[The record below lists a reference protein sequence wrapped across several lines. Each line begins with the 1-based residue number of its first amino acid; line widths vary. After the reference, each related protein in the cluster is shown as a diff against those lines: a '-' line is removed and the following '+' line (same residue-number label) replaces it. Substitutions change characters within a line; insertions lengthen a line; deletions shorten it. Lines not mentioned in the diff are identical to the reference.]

1 MRYCIKNGA
10 DMVAVGR
17 DRVER
22 GLLVFEDM
30 GLRNTRQRRLI
41 AERLESLAADS
52 QDFTTDDLWHEL
64 RRDDPQLGRA
74 TVFRAVEVLVQRRML
89 DRIVFPDGTH
99 RYRLCGARSHH
110 HHVTCTDCR
119 RIVEVRVC
127 LSPELLQAVE
137 RSTGFRLEGH
147 EVELFGRCAEC
158 RARAE
163 EHD

>member
-1 MRYCIKNGA
+1 MRCCIKNETDRA
-10 DMVAVGR
+10 AVGR
-17 DRVER
+17 DRLER

-30 GLRNTRQRRLI
+30 GMRNTRQRRLI
-41 AERLESLAADS
+41 AERLESLAANS

-64 RRDDPQLGRA
+64 RQADPQLGRA
-74 TVFRAVEVLVQRRML
+74 TVFRAVEVLVQRGLL

-110 HHVTCTDCR
+110 HHITCTDCR

-127 LSPELLQAVE
+127 LPPEELQAVE
-137 RSTGFRLEGH
+137 RSTGFHLEGH

-158 RARAE
+158 RARAG